1 MNILHMLLEKELNW
15 GFNGFVEANHILNK
29 LYNTEIKW
37 LNE

>member
-1 MNILHMLLEKELNW
+1 MLLEKGITWE
-15 GFNGFVEANHILNK
+15 FEGFVEANRILNK